1 LGEFDETSTQQQQQ
15 QQQQQNDGLMNTS
28 RFLCD
33 I

>member
-28 RFLCD
+28 RFFCD

>member
-1 LGEFDETSTQQQQQ
+1 LGEFDETSTQQQQ